1 MFANRQKM
9 QRFATISFLLLVLS
23 CCAVTLRNHTL
34 HHEDGEYKM
43 PLFSRTR
50 KLDTSFSDQLA
61 PRLICSDLM
70 KLVVAVETSDEES
83 SIANDL
89 PADHALDMY
98 VDKTSTDTQ
107 AMIVISEVNHYAAVV
122 FRTTE
127 SDNLDDWKLNLSTSK
142 VSFGPVAPLNAKV
155 HSGYWNGAIGNGLG
169 DAFESRLKELMNDS
183 SLNLNMVYIAGH
195 SMVSRYP
202 LMFIFLLRSSL
213 LTFYLLL
220 IGGSMRAYFWHFF
233 SCKQ

>member
-23 CCAVTLRNHTL
+23 CCTVTLRNHTL

-50 KLDTSFSDQLA
+50 KLDTPFSDQLA
-61 PRLICSDLM
+61 PRLTCSDMM
-70 KLVVAVETSDEES
+70 KLVVAIEGSDEES
-83 SIANDL
+83 SIADEL

-107 AMIVISEVNHYAAVV
+107 AIIVISEVSQYAAVV
-122 FRTTE
+122 FRSTE
-127 SDNLDDWKLNLSTSK
+127 YDNLDDWKLNLSISK
-142 VSFGPVAPLNAKV
+142 VSFGPVAPSNAKV
-155 HSGYWNGAIGNGLG
+155 HSGFWNCAIGNGLG
-169 DAFESRLKELMNDS
+169 DVFESRLKELMNDS
-183 SLNLNMVYIAGH
+183 SLKLNMVYIAGH

-202 LMFIFLLRSSL
+202 LIF
-213 LTFYLLL
+213 TF
-220 IGGSMRAYFWHFF
+220 FF
-233 SCKQ
+233 DPLCSPSICCS

>member
-34 HHEDGEYKM
+34 YHEDGEYKM

-122 FRTTE
+122 FRSTE

-183 SLNLNMVYIAGH
+183 SLNLNMVYVAGH

-213 LTFYLLL
+213 LTFCLLL